1 MALSVIVYPGDG
13 VRTQFN
19 IPFALGYIKES
30 DVTARV
36 DGEVDGAGNQIYRT
50 LVFLS
55 PEIVEV
61 QGPVVPVG
69 TNIIFERTVVQD
81 ELIVDYEDGDVIN
94 EDNMNTSQKQM
105 IMLVHQVLDGRFAQ
119 FQSGFDMGGFRI
131 SGLGDP
137 VDPGDAVN
145 KRYVDG
151 LLSDGAANAAIAVAA
166 RDAAIAARNVAQ
178 ASQASAAI
186 SAGNAAAS
194 ETSARTSAQ
203 SATASANSADS
214 SKNAAAISASQ
225 AEASNVNA
233 ANAMSG
239 AAAAAGAA
247 SSSATQALAFR
258 NQAETF
264 KTDAENSKTSASSS
278 ASAAATSQNY
288 AYQWSSNPE
297 NNQVN
302 DGVRTGYSAYHWA
315 MNAKASADAAQTWNP
330 NNYVAKTGSTMTGGL
345 TLPNMLVNQTAGGEW
360 AAVQLRTAGSAN
372 WVNFGKRNDSHA
384 AYIQPG
390 PAYRWDFS
398 VDGVIELPSGGR
410 LNRDGNVYMNN
421 YGTWVDAIIAR
432 SSRMRMA
439 GPAWADIRGSD
450 GIRDTNLGGSV
461 CLTGLTTNGA
471 VGDNRYVIAM
481 FYRQLQQTDIAG
493 NWYAIPSL

>member
-36 DGEVDGAGNQIYRT
+36 DGEVDGAGNQLYRT

-137 VDPGDAVN
+137 VDPGDAAN

-151 LLSDGAANAAIAVAA
+151 LISDGAANAAIAVAA
-166 RDAAIAARNVAQ
+166 RDAAIAARNAAQ
-178 ASQASAAI
+178 ASQA
-186 SAGNAAAS
+186 AAS
-194 ETSARTSAQ
+194 SSASTATTQ
-203 SATASANSADS
+203 AADALASATAAANSAS
-214 SKNAAAISASQ
+214 SASASKDAAALSASQ

-233 ANAMSG
+233 ANAMAG
-239 AAAAAGAA
+239 AAAAASTA
-247 SSSATQALAFR
+247 SSSATQALTFR
-258 NQAETF
+258 NQAEGF
-264 KTDAENSKTSASSS
+264 KNDAATSASGAAGS
-278 ASAAATSQNY
+278 ATAANTSRQDAQTAQIR
-288 AYQWSSNPE
+288 AYNWAQAAE
-297 NNQVN
+297 NTPVN
-302 DGVRTGYSAYHWA
+302 DTVRTGYSAYHWA
-315 MNAKASADAAQTWNP
+315 AKAQASADAAALFNP
-330 NNYVAKTGSTMTGGL
+330 ANYVAKAGDSMTGQLVMNTYLAMRGNTAELVFQPPGVTTGYQWSMRGARDDDVWFRMFYNNGNQRFAISDTGRVWGAAHGFLDVAFATKNARCWREGGIWEFGSIDPNYNSLTADAPSPYVLVGL
-345 TLPNMLVNQTAGGEW
+345 RSSNGTNVINLRAE
-360 AAVQLRTAGSAN
+360 QLR
-372 WVNFGKRNDSHA
+372 
-384 AYIQPG
+384 
-390 PAYRWDFS
+390 
-398 VDGVIELPSGGR
+398 
-410 LNRDGNVYMNN
+410 NN
-421 YGTWVDAIIAR
+421 
-432 SSRMRMA
+432 
-439 GPAWADIRGSD
+439 
-450 GIRDTNLGGSV
+450 
-461 CLTGLTTNGA
+461 
-471 VGDNRYVIAM
+471 
-481 FYRQLQQTDIAG
+481 
-493 NWYAIPSL
+493 